1 MTCISIFFN
10 HISSNISWTFS
21 KSLAE
26 NLNILHVFL
35 CLTGLS
41 SEHRIPPSVILFGPS
56 EWIPRTIHEG
66 NMVFSIF
73 IIKFYNFLHIPLT
86 VIYCCNTCIC
96 SILPYKLSLASKFT
110 SCWIILSL
118 TVPSVSASLPWTS
131 AWNLQWRKIN
141 NKILRQTWWLHFSNN
156 QLPLHH

>member
-56 EWIPRTIHEG
+56 EWFPRTIHEG

-73 IIKFYNFLHIPLT
+73 IIKFYTFPHIPST

-96 SILPYKLSLASKFT
+96 SILPYKLSLTSKFT
-110 SCWIILSL
+110 CYWKILSGA
-118 TVPSVSASLPWTS
+118 VSASLPLPST
-131 AWNLQWRKIN
+131 WNQQRMKIN
-141 NKILRQTWWLHFSNN
+141 NKTLPQTWWLHFSNS
-156 QLPLHH
+156 QLPLHQ